1 MTRSP
6 EDLKGTPPRDSFA
19 AADLRKLDR
28 TAILV
33 FAVLLVLG
41 ALVGVDAVST
51 TRDSLDSPIEAQAN
65 ELH

>member
-51 TRDSLDSPIEAQAN
+51 TRDSLDSPIEAQAI

>member
-41 ALVGVDAVST
+41 ALVGVDALST
-51 TRDSLDSPIEAQAN
+51 TRDSLDSPIEAQAI

>member
-41 ALVGVDAVST
+41 ALVGVDALST
-51 TRDSLDSPIEAQAN
+51 TRDSLDSPMEAQAI